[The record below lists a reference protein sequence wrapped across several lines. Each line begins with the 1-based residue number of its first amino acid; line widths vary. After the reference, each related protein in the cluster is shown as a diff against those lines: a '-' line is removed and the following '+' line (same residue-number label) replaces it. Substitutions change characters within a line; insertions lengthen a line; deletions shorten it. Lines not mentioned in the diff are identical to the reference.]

1 MVITNFIYL
10 LEVGECSLNKHS
22 LTFPSAYTPSKEYA
36 RETVPTILLRTVD
49 QPVVPR
55 QVAMQKATAT
65 FTWKLVIDSGSE
77 MVAIKIVLLTVCQ
90 SISSLGQ
97 VRDID
102 ITPVTTVDSSGS
114 ICGCFGDG
122 GRLRDSVERSRSE
135 SEPGRRDDVGAEV
148 ADVSISEVE
157 SD

>member
-1 MVITNFIYL
+1 MVFSISVVITNFIYL

-22 LTFPSAYTPSKEYA
+22 LTFPSVYAPSKEYA
-36 RETVPTILLRTVD
+36 RETVPTILLPTVD

-97 VRDID
+97 VSDID
-102 ITPVTTVDSSGS
+102 INS
-114 ICGCFGDG
+114 CNYR
-122 GRLRDSVERSRSE
+122 RLLRLDTWLLWGWRKIKRFS
-135 SEPGRRDDVGAEV
+135 
-148 ADVSISEVE
+148 
-157 SD
+157 